1 MLVNDIHSQLN
12 PTRVA
17 RVLKPSG
24 LTALVDVVRAA
35 AAAGAQLSICGGRH
49 AMGGQQYGTDTW
61 LVDMCDHAAVHSL
74 DEKTGVLVADAG
86 ILWPDLIQG
95 CAMLHPPGS
104 QAWGIRQK
112 QTGADRLTLGGAL
125 SANVHGRGLR
135 LPPIIADVEAFTLVD
150 PNAEVRRCSR
160 TENVELFRLVMAA
173 TDYLALSLMF
183 RFDLCRG

>member
-35 AAAGAQLSICGGRH
+35 AAAGARLSICGGRH

-74 DEKTGVLVADAG
+74 DEETGVLVADAG

-95 CAMLHPPGS
+95 CAMLHRPAVKHGESVRNKP
-104 QAWGIRQK
+104 A
-112 QTGADRLTLGGAL
+112 QTD
-125 SANVHGRGLR
+125 
-135 LPPIIADVEAFTLVD
+135 
-150 PNAEVRRCSR
+150 
-160 TENVELFRLVMAA
+160 
-173 TDYLALSLMF
+173 
-183 RFDLCRG
+183 